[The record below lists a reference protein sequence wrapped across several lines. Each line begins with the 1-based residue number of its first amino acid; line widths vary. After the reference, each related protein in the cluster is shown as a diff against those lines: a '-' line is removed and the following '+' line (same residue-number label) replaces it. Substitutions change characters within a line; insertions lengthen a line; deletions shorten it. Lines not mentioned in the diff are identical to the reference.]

1 MLGAILGAAVPVLN
15 AGLNLRVVGGS
26 IVFDAVADQLV
37 EVDNAMGQRI
47 KSIITVDGLNT
58 VAVGNKGVILVK
70 VGAQIQK
77 VIL

>member
-1 MLGAILGAAVPVLN
+1 LGTAVPELN
-15 AGLNLRVVGGS
+15 AGLNLRVVGGG

-37 EVDNAMGQRI
+37 EVYNAVGQRI
-47 KSIITVDGLNT
+47 KSTVTVDGLNT